1 MFQKGKMNMRSLR
14 QLALA
19 STLVLSFAFSI
30 AAAPAGAQAK
40 PVFAFIQTGSE
51 SGWRTAFTDS
61 MKAEAVKEG
70 IDLKFTDGQ
79 QKQEVQIAG
88 LRAAIAQK
96 VDAIILA
103 PIVETG
109 WDAVL
114 KEAKDAKIPV
124 VLVDRNV
131 KVSDDTL
138 YYTRVAA
145 DFNHEGRLAA
155 SWLAAASAG
164 TQWASGCNIVELQGT
179 TGSSAALDRA
189 AGFADVLKLFPTMKI
204 VASQNG
210 DFTRDGGQKAMEA
223 LIKSQNNLKDVC
235 AIWAHNDDML
245 LGALVALKAAG
256 IKTGPDGILTVS
268 VDGVCDMFKAM
279 SDGLTTANVTLL
291 PDLGPLAYQAAKDAI
306 AGKPAASK
314 WTVMPSPMNFPPT
327 AAAKYAA
334 CSSAAAPAAAATTA
348 S

>member
-1 MFQKGKMNMRSLR
+1 MKQIRWTVFLV
-14 QLALA
+14 LALA
-19 STLVLSFAFSI
+19 IVFIPAFQSSPAHAQKALVIGFA
-30 AAAPAGAQAK
+30 
-40 PVFAFIQTGSE
+40 QTGSE
-51 SGWRTAFTDS
+51 SGWRTAFTNS

-70 IDLKFTDGQ
+70 IDLKFSDGQ
-79 QKQEVQIAG
+79 QKQEVQIAAI
-88 LRAAIAQK
+88 RSFIAQK
-96 VDAIILA
+96 VDAILLA

-114 KEAKDAKIPV
+114 KEAQDAKIPV
-124 VLVDRNV
+124 VLVDRDV
-131 KVSDDTL
+131 KVSDPSL
-138 YYTRVAA
+138 YPVTRVAA

-164 TQWASGCNIVELQGT
+164 TKWVSGCNIVELQGT

-189 AGFADVLKLFPTMKI
+189 AEFGDELKLFPSMKI

-223 LIKSQNNLKDVC
+223 LIKSQNNLQDVC
-235 AIWAHNDDML
+235 AIWSHNDDML

-256 IKTGPDGILTVS
+256 IKTGPSGILTIS

-279 SDGLTTANVTLL
+279 ADGDTSANVTLL
-291 PDLGPLAYQAAKDAI
+291 PDLGPLAYQAVRDAI
-306 AGKPAASK
+306 AGKSMPK
-314 WTVMPSPMNFPPT
+314 WIVMPSPMNFPAT

-334 CSSAAAPAAAATTA
+334 CSAPATTTP
-348 S
+348 

>member
-1 MFQKGKMNMRSLR
+1 MRTLKTLTMALLLAGSALLAPFAASAASSSHAQK
-14 QLALA
+14 AL
-19 STLVLSFAFSI
+19 VIGFA
-30 AAAPAGAQAK
+30 
-40 PVFAFIQTGSE
+40 QTGSE

-70 IDLKFTDGQ
+70 ITLQFSDGQ
-79 QKQEVQIAG
+79 QKQEVQIAAI
-88 LRAAIAQK
+88 RSFIAQK
-96 VDAIILA
+96 VDAILLA

-114 KEAKDAKIPV
+114 KEAQDAKIPLI
-124 VLVDRNV
+124 LVDRDV
-131 KVSDDTL
+131 KVSDPAL
-138 YYTRVAA
+138 YPVTRVAA

-179 TGSSAALDRA
+179 TGSSAAIDRA
-189 AGFADVLKLFPTMKI
+189 TGFADVLKLFPSMKI

-223 LIKSQNNLKDVC
+223 LIKSQNNLKDIC
-235 AIWAHNDDML
+235 AIWSHNDDML
-245 LGALVALKAAG
+245 LGALVALKTAG
-256 IKTGPDGILTVS
+256 IKTGPGGILTVS

-279 SDGLTTANVTLL
+279 SDGNTTANVTLL
-291 PDLGPLAYQAAKDAI
+291 PDLGPLAYQAVRDAI
-306 AGKPAASK
+306 AGTAQPK
-314 WTVMPSPMNFPPT
+314 WIVMPSPMNFPDT
-327 AAAKYAA
+327 AAAKYKA
-334 CSSAAAPAAAATTA
+334 CSASA

>member
-1 MFQKGKMNMRSLR
+1 MKYVKS
-14 QLALA
+14 
-19 STLVLSFAFSI
+19 LVLVALVFSLVFAGLAVTP
-30 AAAPAGAQAK
+30 AAHAQAK
-40 PVFAFIQTGSE
+40 LVIGFAQTGSE

-61 MKAEAVKEG
+61 MKAEATKEG
-70 IDLKFTDGQ
+70 IDLKFSDGQ
-79 QKQEVQIAG
+79 QKQEIQIAAI
-88 LRAAIAQK
+88 RSFIAQK
-96 VDAIILA
+96 VDGILLA

-114 KEAKDAKIPV
+114 KEAQDAKIPLI
-124 VLVDRNV
+124 LVDRDV
-131 KVSDDTL
+131 KVSDPSL
-138 YYTRVAA
+138 YPITRVAA

-179 TGSSAALDRA
+179 TGSSAAIDRA
-189 AGFADVLKLFPTMKI
+189 AGFADVLKLFPTLKI

-235 AIWAHNDDML
+235 AIWSHNDDML

-256 IKTGPDGILTVS
+256 IKTGTGGILTVS

-279 SDGLTTANVTLL
+279 SDGDTTANVTLL
-291 PDLGPLAYQAAKDAI
+291 PDLGPLAYQAVRDAI
-306 AGKPAASK
+306 AGKSQPK
-314 WTVMPSPMNFPPT
+314 WIVMPSPMNFPDT

-334 CSSAAAPAAAATTA
+334 CSAAK
-348 S
+348 

>member
-1 MFQKGKMNMRSLR
+1 MM
-14 QLALA
+14 
-19 STLVLSFAFSI
+19 
-30 AAAPAGAQAK
+30 
-40 PVFAFIQTGSE
+40 
-51 SGWRTAFTDS
+51 
-61 MKAEAVKEG
+61 AEAKKEG

-79 QKQEVQIAG
+79 QKQEEQIKG

-96 VDAIILA
+96 VDAILLA

-131 KVSDDTL
+131 KVADDTL

-155 SWLAAASAG
+155 SWLAAASSG
-164 TQWASGCNIVELQGT
+164 TKWASGCNVVELQGT

-189 AGFADVLKLFPTMKI
+189 TGFGDVLKLFPTVKI

-223 LIKSQNNLKDVC
+223 LIKSQDNLKDVC
-235 AIWAHNDDML
+235 AIWAHNDDMF

-256 IKTGPDGILTVS
+256 IKTGKDGILTIS
-268 VDGVCDMFKAM
+268 VDGVCDAFKAM
-279 SDGLTTANVTLL
+279 ADGDMSANVTLL
-291 PDLGPLAYQAAKDAI
+291 PDLGPLAYQAARDAI
-306 AGKPAASK
+306 EGKAAASK
-314 WTVMPSPMNFPPT
+314 WTVMPSPMNFPDT
-327 AAAKYAA
+327 AADKYKA
-334 CSSAAAPAAAATTA
+334 CSAA
-348 S
+348 